1 MLKSSS
7 LKKKKM
13 SKDQKFAQ
21 DNNFKQLT
29 QEEID
34 KEIEFENDVDL
45 EKTMWLVLRSK
56 KSINNILKKFETKNS
71 FHKLKVNDIIKFGR
85 VNFKLSIIKSD
96 KLNKNI

>member
-1 MLKSSS
+1 
-7 LKKKKM
+7 M

>member
-1 MLKSSS
+1 
-7 LKKKKM
+7 
-13 SKDQKFAQ
+13 
-21 DNNFKQLT
+21 
-29 QEEID
+29 
-34 KEIEFENDVDL
+34 
-45 EKTMWLVLRSK
+45 MWLVLRSK